1 LFRGVFINYRGQ
13 GTEIGGRRK
22 EEKGGERRR
31 EKTKYQIGRSSIDL
45 VL

>member
-22 EEKGGERRR
+22 EEKEEKGGERRR
-31 EKTKYQIGRSSIDL
+31 EKTKYISNR
-45 VL
+45 